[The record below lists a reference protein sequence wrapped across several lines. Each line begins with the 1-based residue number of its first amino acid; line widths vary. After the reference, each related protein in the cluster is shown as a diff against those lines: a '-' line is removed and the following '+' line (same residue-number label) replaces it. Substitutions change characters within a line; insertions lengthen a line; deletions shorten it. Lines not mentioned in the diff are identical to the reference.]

1 MAVADV
7 TPELLNDIKIYLGI
21 TWQDQTTDQR
31 ISGLAAAGM
40 HYIDSKLGKAADY
53 TEVGYPRTLLFEYV
67 RYARDAALDVFE
79 NNYTSLI
86 LAMQN
91 EKRVSEY
98 ESVSDSE
105 PDV

>member
-105 PDV
+105 PDI

>member
-1 MAVADV
+1 MSYEV

-31 ISGLAAAGM
+31 ISDLAAAGM
-40 HYIDSKLGKAADY
+40 YYIDSKYGRAADY
-53 TEVGYPRTLLFEYV
+53 SVSGFPRTLLLEYV

-79 NNYTSLI
+79 NNYTALI

-91 EKRVSEY
+91 ERRVSEY
-98 ESVSDSE
+98 ESVSNSE
-105 PDV
+105 SDV